1 MVFAP
6 GLFGFLDFLSTTFV
20 IKAFFILFL
29 VFYSVFA
36 LIIFRQIQL
45 MAKSLPMSLSPLLK
59 FVAIVH
65 IGVAVALLFVVLGV
79 FKNNGS

>member
-1 MVFAP
+1 MIFQTDP
-6 GLFGFLDFLSTTFV
+6 FSFFDFLTVTFV
-20 IKAFFILFL
+20 IKAFLILFV

-45 MAKSLPMSLSPLLK
+45 MAKSLPMSLSPILK

-65 IGVAVALLFVVLGV
+65 IGVSLALLFVVLG
-79 FKNNGS
+79 FF